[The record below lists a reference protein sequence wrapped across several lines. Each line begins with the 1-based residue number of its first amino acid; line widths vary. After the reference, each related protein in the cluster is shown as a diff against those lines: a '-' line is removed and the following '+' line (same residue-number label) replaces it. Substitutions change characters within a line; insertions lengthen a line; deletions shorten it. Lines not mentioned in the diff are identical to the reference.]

1 MRVTRV
7 LSAVAVAVTVSAFV
21 PAAAQSQIA
30 LGLGGG
36 ATFPISDLSN
46 SFSTGYNILAT
57 LGVHVPATPLGV
69 RIDGMFN
76 QLPGK
81 SDLDG
86 GASFNA
92 QIWTANANLVASLI
106 PGSPITPYLIAGMG
120 YYNTSYHV
128 SASGSGIF
136 ASGSTHDNDFGLN
149 GGAGVKL
156 GFGGIGFF
164 AEARYHYIFTSGTHI
179 QMIPISAG
187 VRFGG

>member
-1 MRVTRV
+1 MRVSHI
-7 LSAVAVAVTVSAFV
+7 LSAAAC
-21 PAAAQSQIA
+21 AAAVCTFAPATARSQVY

-36 ATFPISDLSN
+36 ASFPISDLSN
-46 SFSTGYNILAT
+46 SFNTGYNILAD
-57 LGVHVPATPLGV
+57 LGAHIPLTPLGV

-81 SDLDG
+81 PDLDG
-86 GASFNA
+86 GGSFNA
-92 QIWTANANLVASLI
+92 QIWTANANLTASLI

-120 YYNTSYHV
+120 YYNTSYHI
-128 SASGSGIF
+128 SASGTTVI

-149 GGAGVKL
+149 GGAGIKAGL
-156 GFGGIGFF
+156 GGIGLF
-164 AEARYHYIFTSGTHI
+164 AEARYHNIFTSGTHI